1 MPRDF
6 YDDDVD
12 DEDSF
17 DSDDEMAEHMGFSYF
32 DDFDPYDDA
41 PDEEQVLSDLM
52 VAIDDDGY
60 MTTSGKKKH
69 SSRRM
74 DLDSFTG
81 VRDITPVVNR
91 HSDEGILP
99 LTLACRVGSAS
110 TVSSILSNGAN
121 IELADD
127 DGTTC
132 FMATACNDKDEKY
145 AVEIMKMLLR
155 DEKPSMKLLNACDK
169 EGNTA
174 LIHAAKE
181 GKFKLVKLLASRKRI
196 NPNIE
201 NEKSDSALSYAVRH
215 SLEMVKVLLDAG
227 AVVTGNSGAIAL
239 LHARAAKPEVMEALL
254 DSRSDWGRVKGDEL
268 LLMYVSMNEGGEE
281 LIKRVQAKVLEC
293 AEGASDEADAD
304 DIASAPD
311 AKTGKSSASG
321 KKRKR

>member
-1 MPRDF
+1 
-6 YDDDVD
+6 
-12 DEDSF
+12 
-17 DSDDEMAEHMGFSYF
+17 
-32 DDFDPYDDA
+32 
-41 PDEEQVLSDLM
+41 
-52 VAIDDDGY
+52 
-60 MTTSGKKKH
+60 
-69 SSRRM
+69 
-74 DLDSFTG
+74 
-81 VRDITPVVNR
+81 
-91 HSDEGILP
+91 
-99 LTLACRVGSAS
+99 
-110 TVSSILSNGAN
+110 VSSILSNGAN